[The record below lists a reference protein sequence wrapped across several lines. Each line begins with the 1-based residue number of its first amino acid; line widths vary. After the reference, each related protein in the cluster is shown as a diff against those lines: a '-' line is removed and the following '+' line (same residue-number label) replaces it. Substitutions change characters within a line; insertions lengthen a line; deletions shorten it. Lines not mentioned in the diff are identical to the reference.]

1 MKNFL
6 FALRYLRKLRGG
18 TLARV
23 VSLSLGLAVGLLVF
37 SYANYNLTSDR
48 CFPDRERIFQ
58 LWAHYADPQ
67 HSGYS
72 PQLNAPIAPA
82 LARRGS
88 AGRSRHTPVRAAHIR
103 HRAR

>member
-37 SYANYNLTSDR
+37 SYANYNLKIGRAS
-48 CFPDRERIFQ
+48 CRER
-58 LWAHYADPQ
+58 
-67 HSGYS
+67 
-72 PQLNAPIAPA
+72 
-82 LARRGS
+82 
-88 AGRSRHTPVRAAHIR
+88 V
-103 HRAR
+103 

>member
-48 CFPDRERIFQ
+48 KSTRLNSSHREKSRM
-58 LWAHYADPQ
+58 P
-67 HSGYS
+67 S
-72 PQLNAPIAPA
+72 
-82 LARRGS
+82 S
-88 AGRSRHTPVRAAHIR
+88 A
-103 HRAR
+103 

>member
-37 SYANYNLTSDR
+37 SYANYNLSPPTVVS
-48 CFPDRERIFQ
+48 PTG
-58 LWAHYADPQ
+58 
-67 HSGYS
+67 SGYS
-72 PQLNAPIAPA
+72 NCGLIMPIRSTAGTVRSSMPPSP
-82 LARRGS
+82 RR
-88 AGRSRHTPVRAAHIR
+88 
-103 HRAR
+103 